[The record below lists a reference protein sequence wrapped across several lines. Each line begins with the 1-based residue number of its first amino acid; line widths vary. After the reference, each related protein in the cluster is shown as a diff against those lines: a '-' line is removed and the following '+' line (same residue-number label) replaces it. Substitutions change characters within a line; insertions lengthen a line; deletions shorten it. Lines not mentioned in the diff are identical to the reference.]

1 MSQAPPRGP
10 MKPTQKSRVRDFMIL
25 KPVIFTPDMDLLEAA
40 RVLTDRQISGA
51 PVVDEKGTLV
61 GVLTERDFLKAALV
75 AGYHDERGGR
85 VRDYMSREV
94 QAVSVDDTLLDVA
107 TRFVNSKHRRFPVME
122 DNRVV
127 GLVTRRD
134 VLKAVLDSA
143 S

>member
-1 MSQAPPRGP
+1 LELALRLPGFLLCPGGP
-10 MKPTQKSRVRDFMIL
+10 HRD
-25 KPVIFTPDMDLLEAA
+25 
-40 RVLTDRQISGA
+40 GA
-51 PVVDEKGTLV
+51 I
-61 GVLTERDFLKAALV
+61 R
-75 AGYHDERGGR
+75 H
-85 VRDYMSREV
+85 YMSREV

-107 TRFVNSKHRRFPVME
+107 TRFVDTKHRRFPVME

>member
-10 MKPTQKSRVRDFMIL
+10 MKPSQKSRVQDVMIP
-25 KPVIFTPDMDLLEAA
+25 KPIIFTPDMDLLEAA
-40 RVLTDRQISGA
+40 RVLADRQISGA
-51 PVVDEKGTLV
+51 PVVDEKGTLI
-61 GVLTERDFLKAALV
+61 GVLTERDYLEAALI
-75 AGYHDERGGR
+75 AGYHGEGGGR
-85 VRDYMSREV
+85 VRDYMSCEV

-107 TRFVNSKHRRFPVME
+107 PRFVNSKHRRFPVME

>member
-1 MSQAPPRGP
+1 
-10 MKPTQKSRVRDFMIL
+10 MIP
-25 KPVIFTPDMDLLEAA
+25 KPVVFAADMDLLEAA
-40 RVLTDRQISGA
+40 RVLADRQISGA
-51 PVVDEKGTLV
+51 PVVDEKGTLI
-61 GVLTERDFLKAALV
+61 GVLTERDYLEAALI
-75 AGYHDERGGR
+75 AGYHGEGGGR
-85 VRDYMSREV
+85 VRDHMSCEV

-134 VLKAVLDSA
+134 VLKAVLASA